1 VTKKPHFAIRVILV
15 ATINK
20 RGATMGL
27 QSKRQ
32 DNLEREFE
40 GFVFPD
46 LNDSKKDD
54 FLGKKT
60 ADPLKSTEEK

>member
-1 VTKKPHFAIRVILV
+1 
-15 ATINK
+15 
-20 RGATMGL
+20 MGL

-40 GFVFPD
+40 GFIFPD